1 MLDKILK
8 FIADHL
14 TIVHI
19 VTVSGSTNGSGA
31 FPLYSNVPANA
42 IILSVVCTSAANWY
56 GIPFK
61 YNNATWYANIV
72 DWQTLALQKSK
83 SMTLRVYYISGGGY
97 RLTRILQGFQPFSK
111 RLEVA

>member
-1 MLDKILK
+1 MLNKILK

-83 SMTLRVYYISGGGY
+83 SMALRVYYISGGG
-97 RLTRILQGFQPFSK
+97 I
-111 RLEVA
+111 A